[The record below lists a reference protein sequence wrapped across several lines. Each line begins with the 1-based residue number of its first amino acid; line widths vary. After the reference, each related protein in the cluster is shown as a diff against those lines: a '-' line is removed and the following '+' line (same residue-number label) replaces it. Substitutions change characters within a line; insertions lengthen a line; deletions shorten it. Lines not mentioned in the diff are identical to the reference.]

1 MKNSVINWHGYENYN
16 MNCNIEDLK
25 KRGFECSSYNNDLA
39 PSYTNKKGN
48 IQVFFIDLNSDEM
61 KAEKMTY
68 KFSVMKLDEHG
79 EYSETIGTTNS
90 FEEMLKMVKDNEE
103 KQKEEGACEMTIK
116 LEDGVISIEH
126 CEGGNLANWK
136 AEKGDWNEI
145 WKTINKL
152 VKKNNGFSLNLYNL
166 GNLSRNRE
174 KGEKENGK
182 NNN

>member
-1 MKNSVINWHGYENYN
+1 MKNSVVNWHGCENYN

-68 KFSVMKLDEHG
+68 KFSVMKLDNHG
-79 EYSETIGTTNS
+79 EYQVHIGTTNS

-116 LEDGVISIEH
+116 LKDGVISIEH

-136 AEKGDWNEI
+136 AEKGDWSEI

-152 VKKNNGFSLNLYNL
+152 VKKNNGFSLSLK
-166 GNLSRNRE
+166 E
-174 KGEKENGK
+174 KGEN
-182 NNN
+182 

>member
-1 MKNSVINWHGYENYN
+1 MKNSVVTWHGYENYN
-16 MNCNIEDLK
+16 MNCNVEDLK

-48 IQVFFIDLNSDEM
+48 VQVFFIDLNSDEM

-90 FEEMLKMVKDNEE
+90 FEEMLKMVYDNED

-116 LEDGVISIEH
+116 LKDGVISIEH
-126 CEGGNLANWK
+126 CEGGNLANWN

-145 WKTINKL
+145 WRTINQL
-152 VKKNNGFSLNLYNL
+152 VRKNNGFSLNLYNL

-174 KGEKENGK
+174 KGEKENG
-182 NNN
+182 

>member
-1 MKNSVINWHGYENYN
+1 MVGIMEEGRTTKMKNSVVTWHGYENYN

-48 IQVFFIDLNSDEM
+48 VQVFFIDLNSDEM

-103 KQKEEGACEMTIK
+103 KQKEF
-116 LEDGVISIEH
+116 LNFLH
-126 CEGGNLANWK
+126 
-136 AEKGDWNEI
+136 NE
-145 WKTINKL
+145 
-152 VKKNNGFSLNLYNL
+152 VKPKV
-166 GNLSRNRE
+166 
-174 KGEKENGK
+174 KEILKSNAK
-182 NNN
+182 

>member
-90 FEEMLKMVKDNEE
+90 FEEMLKMVKDNEK
-103 KQKEEGACEMTIK
+103 KQNEEG
-116 LEDGVISIEH
+116 GS
-126 CEGGNLANWK
+126 LAEWN
-136 AEKGDWNEI
+136 ASKGDWNEI

-152 VKKNNGFSLNLYNL
+152 VIKNNGVSLWIT
-166 GNLSRNRE
+166 E
-174 KGEKENGK
+174 KGK
-182 NNN
+182 

>member
-1 MKNSVINWHGYENYN
+1 MVGIMEERRTIKMKNSVVTWHGYENYN

-25 KRGFECSSYNNDLA
+25 KKGFECSSYNNDLA

-90 FEEMLKMVKDNEE
+90 FEEMLKMVKEME
-103 KQKEEGACEMTIK
+103 KNKMEDIK
-116 LEDGVISIEH
+116 KKKVLNNDQSKFK
-126 CEGGNLANWK
+126 NLNC
-136 AEKGDWNEI
+136 
-145 WKTINKL
+145 
-152 VKKNNGFSLNLYNL
+152 
-166 GNLSRNRE
+166 
-174 KGEKENGK
+174 
-182 NNN
+182 